1 MMPKKLSKSRPR
13 PAELSVK
20 EYARRNHI
28 REGLNRWRN
37 APPGI
42 PNDMAVEFE
51 AAIKAGKT
59 ISDLTNPVDGVL
71 FAKAGFWLRTEN
83 RTWHIQEAIQ
93 QSLPIDRQI
102 RPAIGRRARI
112 S

>member
-13 PAELSVK
+13 PAELSAK
-20 EYARRNHI
+20 EHARRNHI

-59 ISDLTNPVDGVL
+59 ISDLTNPVDGVAAFVSHDRFNKRCDLNPQWGRKSDGLL
-71 FAKAGFWLRTEN
+71 FAKA
-83 RTWHIQEAIQ
+83 
-93 QSLPIDRQI
+93 
-102 RPAIGRRARI
+102 PASG
-112 S
+112 